1 MMKIFWS
8 LPLVFLF
15 VFAGFAQ
22 IKKTAPAPSGATVP
36 IRSMPKKDDTGVKST
51 GGKYTNDELRFA
63 ITIPEPWLIAD
74 REFDKKIS
82 EQGIDLALK
91 APDGLSKVS
100 RVQLNRALDRVT
112 ILLTAY
118 RPTFTTEESALIRV
132 SRENITSLPEVRD
145 AVDYFD
151 LMRSQFR
158 VLKLPPGLTYSK
170 TQAEKLGQRQF
181 AFIDIATE
189 AGKKRMYAT
198 VKNRYAI
205 LFTVSYKDERDLQ
218 TMRQILSEGNFFLK

>member
-1 MMKIFWS
+1 MKKSFTSFI
-8 LPLVFLF
+8 VIYLF
-15 VFAGFAQ
+15 ASVGFAQ
-22 IKKTAPAPSGATVP
+22 VKKSSPAPSGVP
-36 IRSMPKKDDTGVKST
+36 IKSIPKKEGAAPKSA
-51 GGKYTNDELRFA
+51 GKKYTNDELKFEV
-63 ITIPEPWLIAD
+63 TLPEPWLIAD
-74 REFDKKIS
+74 SEFNKKIS

-91 APDGLSKVS
+91 APDDLSKVS
-100 RVQLNRALDRVT
+100 QVQINRALDRVT

-132 SRENITSLPEVRD
+132 SREDLSTVPEVRD

-151 LMRSQFR
+151 LMRGQFK
-158 VLKLPPGLTYSK
+158 VMTLPPNFTYSE

-181 AFIDIATE
+181 AYIDVASD
-189 AGKKRMYAT
+189 AGKKRLYAT

-218 TMRQILSEGNFFLK
+218 TLRQILSAGNFALR